1 LKDEDPSEPPSL
13 VFLQVS
19 QVLKSDKSYTEMNE
33 RIKTI
38 KTNYYTC
45 YECLG
50 QRPLHLTTAFLS
62 FFYRTKK
69 VIEPKKA
76 NAEILINTSQE
87 ISLRYT
93 NKLNRSSYSS
103 LGVSRS
109 MMLAEEE
116 GAGRLSNPMGFP

>member
-1 LKDEDPSEPPSL
+1 
-13 VFLQVS
+13 
-19 QVLKSDKSYTEMNE
+19 MNE
-33 RIKTI
+33 RIATI
-38 KTNYYTC
+38 KTRYYTC

-50 QRPLHLTTAFLS
+50 QKPLHLTTAFLS
-62 FFYRTKK
+62 FFYREKKIIQTKK
-69 VIEPKKA
+69 GG
-76 NAEILINTSQE
+76 AEILINTSQE